1 MVKNRSGYSGIR
13 LLNWLYLSK
22 KVKSYLK
29 NSEKVEVTL
38 IIFGW
43 YDIGYD
49 MTFYEFDILLGH
61 ETVKY
66 VTSQD

>member
-1 MVKNRSGYSGIR
+1 MLWDQTLKLAVSH
-13 LLNWLYLSK
+13 K

-29 NSEKVEVTL
+29 NSEKLEVTL

-61 ETVKY
+61 VTLKN